1 MYSKTLDAKM
11 RSSYDADAF
20 GNKSKYAG
28 RHLFQ
33 ERLTLVKN
41 CPLFP
46 SPRFFPL
53 EFSFFPSIFCKDLK
67 TFDLWKKKKKSKIS
81 NQGVS
86 DIFFMTIEVSLIDE
100 LILAVL

>member
-1 MYSKTLDAKM
+1 M

-41 CPLFP
+41 CPFP

-53 EFSFFPSIFCKDLK
+53 EFSFFPSIYYKDLK

-86 DIFFMTIEVSLIDE
+86 DIFFFFYDNRSVPYR
-100 LILAVL
+100 